1 MVKSTCL
8 LQIALEESTGV
19 GSQRGRCPAKPG
31 TTNEDRAGL
40 RCWDRE
46 PHEEMSTE
54 DGRPGT
60 SPKCSHPASLW
71 SKRIGG
77 PFSNGVWQVPQ
88 LGRAPSQGDGGRSEP
103 CLPPLS
109 LPGTGTCGSLALH
122 CSSWLWASCGLLLPP
137 FPFLPPSPVPVSS
150 LSSCQNMSR
159 PLINSTSLKIHL
171 KTRFSAKCLLSP

>member
-19 GSQRGRCPAKPG
+19 GSQRGRCPAKPS

-60 SPKCSHPASLW
+60 SSKRSHPASLW

-88 LGRAPSQGDGGRSEP
+88 LGRAPSQATADVLSLASRHCLCPALGLAAPSP
-103 CLPPLS
+103 CTVAPGSGHRAGSSFRLSLSFLRPLS
-109 LPGTGTCGSLALH
+109 
-122 CSSWLWASCGLLLPP
+122 
-137 FPFLPPSPVPVSS
+137 PSPVSPAA
-150 LSSCQNMSR
+150 
-159 PLINSTSLKIHL
+159 KIRL
-171 KTRFSAKCLLSP
+171 VL

>member
-19 GSQRGRCPAKPG
+19 GSQRGHCPAKPG

-54 DGRPGT
+54 DSRPGT

-71 SKRIGG
+71 SKRIRG

-109 LPGTGTCGSLALH
+109 LPCTAAPGSGHRAG
-122 CSSWLWASCGLLLPP
+122 SSFRLSLS
-137 FPFLPPSPVPVSS
+137 FLCPLSPSP
-150 LSSCQNMSR
+150 
-159 PLINSTSLKIHL
+159 
-171 KTRFSAKCLLSP
+171 LSPAAKICLVL